1 MKKWVLF
8 FLLTPSLV
16 YAWSSAEPPDIT
28 ESNTFGEWRQ
38 QYNLTKG
45 TLWGEAQERVTGTC
59 DGQVM
64 VGINADGTVNC
75 EDDDAG
81 SGDITSVTAGTGLSG
96 GGDTGDVSLG
106 IDTTYTQRR
115 VTGACAG
122 QVMVGIN
129 EDGTAIC
136 EPDDTGT
143 APVDSVFGRTG
154 AVTAESGDYSAF
166 YESVLTCTDGQVKKW
181 SAGAWICGTD
191 DTGSGSM
198 PTPSAPYQ
206 MIQANAAGDSS
217 AFVST
222 VTNLQ
227 FRLGA
232 LTDLVWDSDDSPF
245 LDSSATDG
253 NHAWPA
259 DHIISQ
265 LSGKVGSTQTATIY
279 VSTDCSTVAGAA
291 ENDLCFQIPSGN

>member
-1 MKKWVLF
+1 MKKWLLF
-8 FLLTPSLV
+8 FLLAPSLV

-75 EDDDAG
+75 ED
-81 SGDITSVTAGTGLSG
+81 
-96 GGDTGDVSLG
+96 
-106 IDTTYTQRR
+106 
-115 VTGACAG
+115 
-122 QVMVGIN
+122 
-129 EDGTAIC
+129 
-136 EPDDTGT
+136 DDTGT

-206 MIQANAAGDSS
+206 MIQANDAGDSS

-279 VSTDCSTVAGAA
+279 VSTDCSTVTGAA

>member
-1 MKKWVLF
+1 
-8 FLLTPSLV
+8 LV

-106 IDTTYTQRR
+106 IDTAYTQRR

-129 EDGTAIC
+129 EDGTVIC
-136 EPDDTGT
+136 EP
-143 APVDSVFGRTG
+143 
-154 AVTAESGDYSAF
+154 
-166 YESVLTCTDGQVKKW
+166 
-181 SAGAWICGTD
+181 D

-206 MIQANAAGDSS
+206 MIQANDAGDSS

-222 VTNLQ
+222 VTHLQ

-232 LTDLVWDSDDSPF
+232 LTDLVWDSDGSPF

-259 DHIISQ
+259 DHIITQ
-265 LSGKVGSTQTATIY
+265 LAGKVGSTQTATIY